1 MKGILMAV
9 LQIRHMGDPVL
20 RKKAVPVE
28 EFTPEIKKLIEDM
41 IETMYIGQGL
51 GLAAN
56 QVGVLKRILVYDNIE
71 AGYGMDPQALINPEI
86 VAAEG
91 CVKDEEGCL
100 SIPEIKDMVERSEKI
115 TATGLDRSGQ
125 EVAIEA
131 EGLQARIF
139 QHEIDHL
146 DGILFVDRLGAV
158 KKNLA
163 MSRWKKVKKEL
174 EAEKSA

>member
-1 MKGILMAV
+1 MAV

-20 RKKAVPVE
+20 RKKAAPVE
-28 EFTPEIKKLIEDM
+28 EFTAEIGKLIEDM

-56 QVGVLKRILVYDNIE
+56 QVGVLKRILVFDNIE

-100 SIPEIKDMVERSEKI
+100 SIPEIKDLVERSEKI
-115 TATGLDRSGQ
+115 TVTGLDHSGQ
-125 EVAIEA
+125 EVKIEA

-158 KKNLA
+158 KKDLA

>member
-1 MKGILMAV
+1 MAV

-20 RKKAVPVE
+20 RKKAKPVDE
-28 EFTPEIKKLIEDM
+28 VTGEIDRLIEDM
-41 IETMYIGQGL
+41 TETMYAGEGL
-51 GLAAN
+51 GLAAI
-56 QVGVLKRILVYDNIE
+56 QVGVLKRIIVYDNIE

-86 VAAEG
+86 IAAEG

-100 SIPEIKDMVERSEKI
+100 SIPEIKDIVERSEKI
-115 TATGLDRSGQ
+115 TVTGLDRSGS
-125 EVAIEA
+125 EVAIKA
-131 EGLQARIF
+131 EGLLARII

-146 DGILFVDRLGAV
+146 DGILFVDRLGSV

-163 MSRWKKVKKEL
+163 ISRWKKVKKEL

>member
-1 MKGILMAV
+1 MAV
-9 LQIRHMGDPVL
+9 LQIRHMGNPVL
-20 RKKAVPVE
+20 RKKAKPVSE
-28 EFTPEIKKLIEDM
+28 LTGEIDKLIEDM
-41 IETMYIGQGL
+41 TETMYINQGL
-51 GLAAN
+51 GLSAT
-56 QVGVLKRILVYDNIE
+56 QVGVLKRIIVYDNVE

-91 CVKDEEGCL
+91 IVKDEEGCL
-100 SIPEIKDMVERSEKI
+100 SIPEIKDIVERSEKI
-115 TATGLDRSGQ
+115 TLAGIDRSGKD
-125 EVAIEA
+125 VKIEI
-131 EGLQARIF
+131 EGLLARII

-163 MSRWKKVKKEL
+163 LSRWKKVKKEL

>member
-1 MKGILMAV
+1 MAV

-20 RKKAVPVE
+20 RKKAKPVDEPIE
-28 EFTPEIKKLIEDM
+28 EIDRLIEDM
-41 IETMYIGQGL
+41 IETMYLGEGL
-51 GLAAN
+51 GLAAT
-56 QVGVLKRILVYDNIE
+56 QVGVLKRIIVYDNIE

-86 VAAEG
+86 IAAQG

-100 SIPEIKDMVERSEKI
+100 SIPEIKDIVERSEKI
-115 TATGLDRSGQ
+115 TVTGIDRSGR
-125 EVAIEA
+125 EVKIEA
-131 EGLQARIF
+131 EDLLARVI

-146 DGILFVDRLGAV
+146 DGILFVDRLGSV

-163 MSRWKKVKKEL
+163 ISRWKKVKKEL

>member
-1 MKGILMAV
+1 MAV

-20 RKKAVPVE
+20 RKKARPVDE
-28 EFTPEIKKLIEDM
+28 VTGEIDRLIEDM
-41 IETMYIGQGL
+41 AQTMYLGEGL
-51 GLAAN
+51 GLAAT
-56 QVGVLKRILVYDNIE
+56 QVGVLKRIIVYDNIE

-86 VAAEG
+86 IAAEG

-100 SIPEIKDMVERSEKI
+100 SIPEIKDVVERSEKI
-115 TATGLDRSGQ
+115 TVTGIDRSGS
-125 EVAIEA
+125 EVKIEA
-131 EGLQARIF
+131 EGLLARII

-146 DGILFVDRLGAV
+146 DGILFVDRLSSV

-163 MSRWKKVKKEL
+163 ISRWKKVKKEL

>member
-1 MKGILMAV
+1 MAV
-9 LQIRHMGDPVL
+9 LQIRHMGNPVL
-20 RKKAVPVE
+20 RKKAKPVSE
-28 EFTPEIKKLIEDM
+28 LTGEIDKLIEDM
-41 IETMYIGQGL
+41 TETMYINQGL
-51 GLAAN
+51 GLAAT
-56 QVGVLKRILVYDNIE
+56 QVGVLKRIIVYDNVE

-91 CVKDEEGCL
+91 LVKDEEGCL
-100 SIPEIKDMVERSEKI
+100 SIPEIKDIVERSEKI
-115 TATGLDRSGQ
+115 TLTGIDRSGKD
-125 EVAIEA
+125 VKIEI
-131 EGLQARIF
+131 EGLLARII

-163 MSRWKKVKKEL
+163 LSRWKKVKKEL

>member
-1 MKGILMAV
+1 MAV

-20 RKKAVPVE
+20 RKKAEPVSE
-28 EFTPEIKKLIEDM
+28 LTGEIDKLIEDM
-41 IETMYIGQGL
+41 TETMYLNQGL

-56 QVGVLKRILVYDNIE
+56 QVGVLKRIIVYDNVE

-86 VAAEG
+86 VAAG
-91 CVKDEEGCL
+91 GSVKDEEGCL
-100 SIPEIKDMVERSEKI
+100 SIPEIKDIVERSEKI
-115 TATGLDRSGQ
+115 TVTGIDRSGRD
-125 EVAIEA
+125 VKIEI
-131 EGLQARIF
+131 EGLLARAI

-163 MSRWKKVKKEL
+163 LSRWKKVKKEL

>member
-1 MKGILMAV
+1 MAV
-9 LQIRHMGDPVL
+9 LQIRHIGNPVL
-20 RKKAVPVE
+20 RKKAKPVSE
-28 EFTPEIKKLIEDM
+28 LTGEIDKLIEDM
-41 IETMYIGQGL
+41 AETMYINQGL
-51 GLAAN
+51 GLAAT
-56 QVGVLKRILVYDNIE
+56 QVGVLKRIIVYDNVE

-91 CVKDEEGCL
+91 IVKDEEGCL
-100 SIPEIKDMVERSEKI
+100 SIPEIKDIVERSEKI
-115 TATGLDRSGQ
+115 TLTGIDRSGKD
-125 EVAIEA
+125 VKIEI
-131 EGLQARIF
+131 EGLLARII

-163 MSRWKKVKKEL
+163 LSRWKKVKKEL

>member
-1 MKGILMAV
+1 MAV

-20 RKKAVPVE
+20 RKKARPVDE
-28 EFTPEIKKLIEDM
+28 VTGEIARLIEDM
-41 IETMYIGQGL
+41 TETMYLGEGL
-51 GLAAN
+51 GLAAT
-56 QVGVLKRILVYDNIE
+56 QVGVLKRIIVYDNIE

-86 VAAEG
+86 IVAEG

-100 SIPEIKDMVERSEKI
+100 SIPEIKEIVERNEKI
-115 TATGLDRSGQ
+115 TVTGMDRSGR
-125 EVAIEA
+125 EVEIEA
-131 EGLQARIF
+131 EGLLARII

-146 DGILFVDRLGAV
+146 DGILFVDRLGSV

-163 MSRWKKVKKEL
+163 VSRWKKVKKEL

>member
-1 MKGILMAV
+1 
-9 LQIRHMGDPVL
+9 MGNPVL
-20 RKKAVPVE
+20 RKKAKPVSE
-28 EFTPEIKKLIEDM
+28 LTGEIDKLIEDM
-41 IETMYIGQGL
+41 TETMYINQGL
-51 GLAAN
+51 GLAAT
-56 QVGVLKRILVYDNIE
+56 QVGVLKRIIVHDNIE

-91 CVKDEEGCL
+91 IVKDEEGCL
-100 SIPEIKDMVERSEKI
+100 SIPEIKDIVERSEKI
-115 TATGLDRSGQ
+115 TLTGIDRSGKD
-125 EVAIEA
+125 VKIEI
-131 EGLQARIF
+131 EGLLSRII

-163 MSRWKKVKKEL
+163 LSRWKKVKKEL

>member
-1 MKGILMAV
+1 MAV
-9 LQIRHMGDPVL
+9 LQIRHMGNPVL
-20 RKKAVPVE
+20 RKKAKPVSE
-28 EFTPEIKKLIEDM
+28 LTGEIDKLIEDM
-41 IETMYIGQGL
+41 TETMYINQGL
-51 GLAAN
+51 GLSAT
-56 QVGVLKRILVYDNIE
+56 QVGVLKRIIVYDNVE

-91 CVKDEEGCL
+91 IVKDEEGCL
-100 SIPEIKDMVERSEKI
+100 SIPEIKDIVERSEKI
-115 TATGLDRSGQ
+115 TLTGIDRSGKD
-125 EVAIEA
+125 VKIEI
-131 EGLQARIF
+131 EGLLARII

-163 MSRWKKVKKEL
+163 LSRWKKVKKEL

>member
-1 MKGILMAV
+1 MAV

-20 RKKAVPVE
+20 RKKAKPVNE
-28 EFTPEIKKLIEDM
+28 LITGEIDKLIEDM
-41 IETMYIGQGL
+41 TETMYLNQGL

-56 QVGVLKRILVYDNIE
+56 QVGVLKRIIVYDNVE

-91 CVKDEEGCL
+91 SVKDEEGCL
-100 SIPEIKDMVERSEKI
+100 SIPEVKDIVERSEKI
-115 TATGLDRSGQ
+115 TVTGIDRSGRD
-125 EVAIEA
+125 VRIEA
-131 EGLQARIF
+131 DGLPARAI

-146 DGILFVDRLGAV
+146 DGILFVDRLGALR
-158 KKNLA
+158 KNLA
-163 MSRWKKVKKEL
+163 LSRWKKVKKEL

>member
-1 MKGILMAV
+1 MAV
-9 LQIRHMGDPVL
+9 LQIRHMGNPVL
-20 RKKAVPVE
+20 RKKAKPVSE
-28 EFTPEIKKLIEDM
+28 LTGEIDKLIEDM
-41 IETMYIGQGL
+41 TETMYINQGL
-51 GLAAN
+51 GLAAT
-56 QVGVLKRILVYDNIE
+56 QVGVLKRIIVHDNIE

-91 CVKDEEGCL
+91 IVKDEEGCL
-100 SIPEIKDMVERSEKI
+100 SIPEIKDIVERSEMI
-115 TATGLDRSGQ
+115 TLTGIDRSGKD
-125 EVAIEA
+125 VKIEI
-131 EGLQARIF
+131 EGLLARII

-163 MSRWKKVKKEL
+163 LSRWKKVKKEL